1 MSYQDSTQ
9 KENFMFNSVND
20 IEQQIKE
27 TNERLGTLLPSDEC
41 QKVVNYFGSHLHRIC
56 SKIKLPESVIYTN
69 LLLYTFILITDL
81 IKSIKISK
89 YHPSL
94 HR

>member
-56 SKIKLPESVIYTN
+56 
-69 LLLYTFILITDL
+69 
-81 IKSIKISK
+81 
-89 YHPSL
+89 
-94 HR
+94 